1 MEIEISALFLMKA
14 VLKEM
19 MQMYNDKTLSD
30 TLMWQTTSDMSP
42 SGAGVLQYISDFHA
56 LV

>member
-19 MQMYNDKTLSD
+19 MQMCNDKTISD

-42 SGAGVLQYISDFHA
+42 SGAGILQYISDFHA